1 MFPISHKLMVR
12 YVRYSHVVFCDDF
25 DFFNETI
32 CENIVRAT
40 PNCLDALQLAEEQPT
55 IQNKINALEKDC
67 AAVFSHEDPVS
78 GRNPYDA
85 REKVRSGFIS
95 SIAVTYSCDV
105 SVGVWMNVSRV
116 SNG

>member
-1 MFPISHKLMVR
+1 MFPISSKLMVR
-12 YVRYSHVVFCDDF
+12 YIRYSHVVSCDDF

-55 IQNKINALEKDC
+55 IQNKLDAFEKDC
-67 AAVFSHEDPVS
+67 AVVYSWDDPVS
-78 GRNPYDA
+78 GKNPYDA
-85 REKVRSGFIS
+85 REKVRSGIIPL
-95 SIAVTYSCDV
+95 IAVTYLCYV
-105 SVGVWMNVSRV
+105 SVGVWMNVSQV